1 MSAEKYRCNVDKKG
15 QKVSSI
21 PRSILLYE
29 SIVDT
34 DIDILKVSSI
44 VSISISIFDIN
55 NPANVNRSKIK
66 VTQLGKPSRSHGCYS
81 DYSRHPVTLYC
92 ATCGRCQPGSACQYD
107 CLCFLVL
114 FLVLNLLIYSITIYT
129 I

>member
-34 DIDILKVSSI
+34 DIDISKVSLI

-55 NPANVNRSKIK
+55 NPAADMCMYVCREHLCSRRKPYSLSCHGDAMGMYHCVLVNMAKLRAKHD
-66 VTQLGKPSRSHGCYS
+66 R
-81 DYSRHPVTLYC
+81 
-92 ATCGRCQPGSACQYD
+92 
-107 CLCFLVL
+107 
-114 FLVLNLLIYSITIYT
+114 
-129 I
+129 